1 LSNQKAVP
9 NADIRRRAPLRST
22 RTMPEN
28 QTHNRRAVWVVLALL
43 GLLAG
48 VILARLLVGGI
59 DALSDGA
66 IRSIRLSRI
75 LSGAIVGASL
85 AVGGVFLQVLVRN
98 PLASPDLLGLASG
111 AGLAVTASI
120 YAGAAGLGAGG
131 LWAAGFNTGAATL
144 GASAALALTYSLAR
158 RRGMLDPV
166 LLVLTGVAVGMIC
179 AAGTMLLRQLMPIQ
193 LAAAAERALL
203 GSLREDA
210 TSLELGLAAAV
221 VLAAVAVG
229 VLRGETLD
237 AVALSED
244 EAASVGVNV
253 PIVQRGLFIGAGLL
267 TAGAVVLAGPIAF
280 VGLICP
286 HAARAMVGPHHRWV
300 TAASAIIGAALIVGA
315 DTLVRLID
323 LPSGRLP
330 IGVLTAVGGAPVFIA
345 LLRRQA
351 YGAIDRG

>member
-1 LSNQKAVP
+1 MAESA
-9 NADIRRRAPLRST
+9 ST
-22 RTMPEN
+22 PS
-28 QTHNRRAVWVVLALL
+28 RAVWALLALT
-43 GLLAG
+43 GLVA
-48 VILARLLVGGI
+48 VVVVARFVVGGVE
-59 DALSDGA
+59 ALSDEA
-66 IRSIRLSRI
+66 IRSIRLTRI
-75 LSGAIVGASL
+75 MSGAVVGASL

-131 LWAAGFNTGAATL
+131 LWAAGFSTGAAAM

-203 GSLREDA
+203 GSLREDVSA
-210 TSLELGLAAAV
+210 MELGIAAV
-221 VLAAVAVG
+221 IVACGAAIG
-229 VLRGETLD
+229 CLRGDTLD
-237 AVALSED
+237 AVTLSED

-253 PIVQRGLFIGAGLL
+253 AVVQRALFIGAGLL

-280 VGLICP
+280 VGLMCP
-286 HAARAMVGPHHRWV
+286 HAARALVGPHHRWV
-300 TAASAIIGAALIVGA
+300 TPASALLGAAIIVGA
-315 DTLVRLID
+315 DAFARAIN

-330 IGVLTAVGGAPVFIA
+330 IGVLTAVAGAPVFIY

-351 YGAIDRG
+351 HGVIDRE